1 MISMKFA
8 KRVMSLTL
16 VMGLMVSSLTGC
28 TSSKDD
34 TANKGDKTKVVF
46 IQGNYYM
53 RCFTNT
59 QFKLSETFIYKIM
72 QLYKQI

>member
-1 MISMKFA
+1 MKYA

-16 VMGLMVSSLTGC
+16 VIGLMVSSLTGC
-28 TSSKDD
+28 TSS
-34 TANKGDKTKVVF
+34 KGDKTKVVF

>member
-1 MISMKFA
+1 MKYA

-53 RCFTNT
+53 RCC
-59 QFKLSETFIYKIM
+59 L
-72 QLYKQI
+72 LYTSPSPRD

>member
-1 MISMKFA
+1 MQ

-34 TANKGDKTKVVF
+34 KGDKTKVVF

-59 QFKLSETFIYKIM
+59 
-72 QLYKQI
+72 

>member
-1 MISMKFA
+1 MKYA

-16 VMGLMVSSLTGC
+16 VMGLTGC

-59 QFKLSETFIYKIM
+59 
-72 QLYKQI
+72 

>member
-1 MISMKFA
+1 MKYA

-34 TANKGDKTKVVF
+34 TANKGDKTDRKSVV
-46 IQGNYYM
+46 
-53 RCFTNT
+53 
-59 QFKLSETFIYKIM
+59 
-72 QLYKQI
+72 

>member
-1 MISMKFA
+1 MKYA
-8 KRVMSLTL
+8 KRVLSLTL

-28 TSSKDD
+28 TSS
-34 TANKGDKTKVVF
+34 KGDKTKVVF

-59 QFKLSETFIYKIM
+59 
-72 QLYKQI
+72 

>member
-1 MISMKFA
+1 MKYA

-34 TANKGDKTKVVF
+34 TANKGDKTMLAEMQKAERLLSKALDAGRGGV
-46 IQGNYYM
+46 QRRHP
-53 RCFTNT
+53 RCR
-59 QFKLSETFIYKIM
+59 QRPL
-72 QLYKQI
+72 QQCL

>member
-1 MISMKFA
+1 MKFA
-8 KRVMSLTL
+8 KKGNESYFSN
-16 VMGLMVSSLTGC
+16 GINGSSLTGC

-59 QFKLSETFIYKIM
+59 
-72 QLYKQI
+72 

>member
-1 MISMKFA
+1 MKYA

-34 TANKGDKTKVVF
+34 TANKGSIYTRKLLYEVF
-46 IQGNYYM
+46 H
-53 RCFTNT
+53 
-59 QFKLSETFIYKIM
+59 
-72 QLYKQI
+72 

>member
-1 MISMKFA
+1 MKYA

-28 TSSKDD
+28 TSSKYD

-59 QFKLSETFIYKIM
+59 
-72 QLYKQI
+72 

>member
-1 MISMKFA
+1 MKYA

-34 TANKGDKTKVVF
+34 KTKVVF

-53 RCFTNT
+53 RCFSNT
-59 QFKLSETFIYKIM
+59 
-72 QLYKQI
+72 

>member
-1 MISMKFA
+1 MISIKYA

-34 TANKGDKTKVVF
+34 TANKGDKTKGVF
-46 IQGNYYM
+46 I
-53 RCFTNT
+53 CHH
-59 QFKLSETFIYKIM
+59 IYISKTMELNI
-72 QLYKQI
+72 